1 MKERDSMLK
10 IVVVDDNL
18 QFVSVLENYLQE
30 KSDIQV
36 VGTASDGWSGL

>member
-1 MKERDSMLK
+1 MLK

-30 KSDIQV
+30 KSD
-36 VGTASDGWSGL
+36 TYC